1 MKVKE
6 FIKDEKIFKSENLID
21 SPKISIILPTYCRG
35 DSGLLERAI
44 NSVINQTF
52 KEWELIIV
60 DDGSVD
66 STRNIVENYMKND
79 NRIVYIRNDINSGI
93 PAIRVNQG
101 VKRAR
106 GKYIAYQFDDDRWH
120 DYALEVLYNKII
132 TLDDLAFV
140 YGKCKGIDLTRNGE
154 IIYIGIEFNEQL
166 INQFNFIANNSV
178 LHSKELLYLYGG
190 YDCHI
195 AMRRLCDWDLWRRL
209 SKKVKMNFID
219 EEISIVEAGNKDA
232 VGVIYNLNRDVVDE
246 RVLIDRSDILSLN
259 NIEEYELD
267 NADITQNINIAN
279 RLLNK
284 DILLWHKKINKI

>member
-93 PAIRVNQG
+93 SAIRVNQG

-166 INQFNFIANNSV
+166 INQFNFIANN
-178 LHSKELLYLYGG
+178 K
-190 YDCHI
+190 
-195 AMRRLCDWDLWRRL
+195 
-209 SKKVKMNFID
+209 
-219 EEISIVEAGNKDA
+219 
-232 VGVIYNLNRDVVDE
+232 
-246 RVLIDRSDILSLN
+246 
-259 NIEEYELD
+259 
-267 NADITQNINIAN
+267 
-279 RLLNK
+279 
-284 DILLWHKKINKI
+284 